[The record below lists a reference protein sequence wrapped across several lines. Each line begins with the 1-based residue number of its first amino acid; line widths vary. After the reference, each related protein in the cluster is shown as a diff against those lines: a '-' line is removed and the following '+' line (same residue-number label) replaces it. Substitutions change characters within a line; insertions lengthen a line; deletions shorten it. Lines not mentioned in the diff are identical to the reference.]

1 MAEFYINNNG
11 EITDSNLSSLT
22 KVDFNHFKINSAL
35 PPSPITHTPGP
46 TRTPSM
52 AILCMSNSQITLIN
66 FKKGTKRDLSANPT
80 FKSEKYCYSFHTA
93 ARTQGLGDIL
103 DPKFHPKHS
112 NTSTE
117 LLFNEQQSFM
127 CSVLVVTRQT
137 ERGKYLTKEF
147 EDDAQQILAEL
158 HDYHT
163 KSEMT
168 QHEIVEL
175 YLHHQSQT
183 H

>member
-22 KVDFNHFKINSAL
+22 KVDFNLFKINSVL

-52 AILCMSNSQITLIN
+52 AILCMANSQITLIN

-80 FKSEKYCYSFHTA
+80 FKSEKYYDTFCCSFHTA
-93 ARTQGLGDIL
+93 ARAKGLGDIL
-103 DPKFHPKHS
+103 DPKFLPKHS
-112 NTSTE
+112 NTSAQW
-117 LLFNEQQSFM
+117 LFNEQQSFM
-127 CSVLVVTRQT
+127 YSVLVVTPQT
-137 ERGKYLTKEF
+137 ERGKDLTKEF

-158 HDYHT
+158 HD
-163 KSEMT
+163 
-168 QHEIVEL
+168 
-175 YLHHQSQT
+175 
-183 H
+183 